1 MSIRRTMTMSWEGLG
16 DDNDDDQF
24 FESIDRFSAAVPLDL
39 LSSDS
44 DNDDFDDTRMSFA
57 STISSASSHKF
68 QARVSERMPQ
78 NYDIWMAAPGSIT
91 ERRKRLFQ
99 GMGLVGDKEQ
109 LRLASM
115 ASRRDKS
122 GNDATGSSTKDQES
136 KLERTTLPIQRIV
149 LVRSRSDGDME
160 PLYLDTKSR
169 KEQLIGTISK
179 QRLTRTLSTL
189 APCAR
194 VCRMNANVVEISPKD
209 AENAAS
215 IRKGRALST
224 MMSNSRFGAFFLIK
238 NLDTGKE
245 FIVKEFDEDGMWNRF
260 SDLQTGKQMTLE
272 EFEKCVGHSPVV
284 KELMRRAQVSKGSDD
299 NLERKV
305 STNSYLTKSFRYS
318 KRRGVAFFKNIKG
331 VANSMSGMIGEQREH
346 SSSEGNKNEWIKVR
360 QQGKSHKELSA
371 MHLCQEIQAHQGSI
385 WTIKFSLDSH
395 YLASAGEDREIH
407 IWEVQECDVMSSRL
421 PDDVFSMCH
430 STPLHPMAGSSTYS
444 SPLHPMAG
452 SSPLHSASASPEGSP
467 EQASST
473 LWSSPSQS
481 MAGQSMDRPP
491 LPEKKKKGKGSANKK
506 GQIPDYVYVPE
517 TVFSLSE
524 KPICS
529 FKGHLDDIL
538 DLSWS
543 KSQLLLSSSMDK
555 TVRLWDME
563 SRSCLKLF
571 AHNDYVTCIQF
582 NPVDERY
589 FISGSLDAKV
599 RIWSISAHSV
609 VNWTDLHEMVTAAS
623 YSPDGQGAIVGSHKG
638 SCRLYDTAGTVT
650 RNSVLHFEVH
660 HNCKL
665 EQIGQIAI
673 PNQKKSNPKKV
684 TGFQYAP
691 ENPSEVLITSADS
704 RIRIYDGS
712 DFIHKFI
719 GFRNTSSQI
728 SASFTPD
735 GKYVV
740 SASEDSQ
747 VYIWKREESPNVN
760 GGKSKACITA
770 RSYEYFHCKDVS
782 VAIPWNG
789 SLKAEPPAVPVHSK
803 RHSKHSTPQPS
814 SANASPTREDNNL
827 GTSTSKRQ
835 LPPLPKKSSTIETAS
850 TCQEDE
856 LTSPTDTGIG
866 SSESF
871 TSPIASMRYNDSPS
885 ISASSNFAS
894 SVWSPSWSFFDAG
907 SSQQTTQATAWG
919 MVIVTAGVEGTIK
932 VYQNFG
938 LPIRVGRQANLF
950 KDLA

>member
-1 MSIRRTMTMSWEGLG
+1 MSVRRTMTMNWEGLG
-16 DDNDDDQF
+16 DDDDDDHF
-24 FESIDRFSAAVPLDL
+24 FESFDRLSTAVPLDL

-44 DNDDFDDTRMSFA
+44 DNDDFDDSRVSFA
-57 STISSASSHKF
+57 SAISSASSHKVRGL
-68 QARVSERMPQ
+68 AAATEPK
-78 NYDIWMAAPGSIT
+78 NYDIWMAAPGSIR

-109 LRLASM
+109 LRLASTVT
-115 ASRRDKS
+115 RRDNS
-122 GNDATGSSTKDQES
+122 GNDATKSSTKDGES
-136 KLERTTLPIQRIV
+136 KLEGTTLPIQRIV

-160 PLYLDTKSR
+160 PLYLDTKRR

-194 VCRMNANVVEISPKD
+194 VCRLNANAVEISQKD

-215 IRKGRALST
+215 IRKSRALST
-224 MMSNSRFGAFFLIK
+224 MMSNSRFGTFFLIK

-245 FIVKEFDEDGMWNRF
+245 FIVKEFDEDGMWNRLR
-260 SDLQTGKQMTLE
+260 DLQTGKQMTLE

-284 KELMRRAQVSKGSDD
+284 KELMRREQVSKGSDD
-299 NLERKV
+299 SLERKV

-318 KRRGVAFFKNIKG
+318 KRRGVAFLKNIKG
-331 VANSMSGMIGEQREH
+331 VANSMSGLIGEQREH
-346 SSSEGNKNEWIKVR
+346 SSSEHKTNKNEWIKVR

-395 YLASAGEDREIH
+395 YLASAGEDKEIH

-430 STPLHPMAGSSTYS
+430 STPLHPMAGCSTYS

-452 SSPLHSASASPEGSP
+452 GSPLHSACVSPEGSP
-467 EQASST
+467 ERTSST
-473 LWSSPSQS
+473 LWSSPSHP

-529 FKGHLDDIL
+529 FKGHLDDVL
-538 DLSWS
+538 DLAWS
-543 KSQLLLSSSMDK
+543 KSQILLSSSMDK
-555 TVRLWDME
+555 TVRLWDIE

-599 RIWSISAHSV
+599 RIWSIPACSV

-638 SCRLYDTAGTVT
+638 SCRLYDTAD
-650 RNSVLHFEVH
+650 
-660 HNCKL
+660 CKL
-665 EQIGQIAI
+665 EQIGQITL
-673 PNQKKSNPKKV
+673 PNKKKSNPKKI
-684 TGFQYAP
+684 TGFQHAP

-712 DFIHKFI
+712 DLIHKFT
-719 GFRNTSSQI
+719 GFRNMSSQI

-747 VYIWKREESPNVN
+747 VYIWKREESRNTN
-760 GGKSKACITA
+760 GGKSKSCITA

-789 SLKAEPPAVPVHSK
+789 SLKVEPPAVPVHSK
-803 RHSKHSTPQPS
+803 RHSKRSTPQPS
-814 SANASPTREDNNL
+814 SSNNSPTKEDNNP
-827 GTSTSKRQ
+827 GASKRQ
-835 LPPLPKKSSTIETAS
+835 LPPLPKKNSMSERAS
-850 TCQEDE
+850 ACLEDE
-856 LTSPTDTGIG
+856 LTSPPDPGIG

-871 TSPIASMRYNDSPS
+871 TSPAASMRYNDSPS
-885 ISASSNFAS
+885 ISASSNFS
-894 SVWSPSWSFFDAG
+894 SAIWSPSWSFLDAG

-938 LPIRVGRQANLF
+938 LPIRVGRQAHLF
-950 KDLA
+950 KDLT